1 MAKTDINSSVQ
12 DSWWK
17 TFIRRPEFL
26 TLSLILVLV
35 TIISVISPSFLS
47 IQTLFDL
54 LRSTVRLG
62 MFALGVLLILASGGI
77 DVSFTAIGIFSLY
90 ATTKILL
97 AVAPDAPFIVAF
109 LIAITIGISLGLFN
123 GFMVDRF
130 RAPSLIVTIGTL
142 YLFHGILLAFIGTQH
157 ITALPAGMKAFGR
170 ANLVEF
176 VNGNGIKVAL
186 PLTVLIFALAAL
198 LTWWI
203 LNRTMMGRAI
213 FAVGGSVPIAD
224 RLGISVRHVYL
235 FIFGYTGFLAGLGGL
250 MHGSSNRLAN
260 PSDLVGGELDV
271 IAAVVLGG
279 ARITGGHGT
288 VQGTILGVILMVIIN
303 NSLILV
309 GIPSTWQRV
318 VVGVIVLFASGMFSG
333 VFSKSK

>member
-1 MAKTDINSSVQ
+1 MAKTNINSPTQ

-17 TFIRRPEFL
+17 LFMRRPEFL
-26 TLSLILVLV
+26 TLSLILALV
-35 TIISVISPSFLS
+35 VIITAISPSFLS
-47 IQTLFDL
+47 MQSLFDL

-62 MFALGVLLILASGGI
+62 MFALGVLLILAAGGI
-77 DVSFTAIGIFSLY
+77 DVSFTAIGIFALY
-90 ATTKILL
+90 STTKILL

-109 LIAITIGISLGLFN
+109 LIATSIGILLGLFN

-142 YLFHGILLAFIGTQH
+142 YLFHGILLAFIGTKH
-157 ITALPAGMKAFGR
+157 ITALPASMQAFGR
-170 ANLVEF
+170 ANLVSF
-176 VNGNGIKVAL
+176 VNANGVKVAL
-186 PLTVLIFALAAL
+186 PVTVLVFALAAL

-203 LNRTMMGRAI
+203 LNRTMMGKAI

-224 RLGISVRHVYL
+224 RLGISVRNVYL
-235 FIFGYTGFLAGLGGL
+235 FIFAYAGFLAGLGGL

-260 PSDLVGGELDV
+260 PFDLVGGELDV

-279 ARITGGHGT
+279 ARITGGYGT
-288 VQGTILGVILMVIIN
+288 VQGTILGVILLVIIN

>member
-1 MAKTDINSSVQ
+1 
-12 DSWWK
+12 
-17 TFIRRPEFL
+17 L
-26 TLSLILVLV
+26 TLSLILGLV
-35 TIISVISPSFLS
+35 IIIGAMSPNFLTAQSF
-47 IQTLFDL
+47 FDI

-62 MFALGVLLILASGGI
+62 MFALGVLLVLAAGGI
-77 DVSFTAIGIFSLY
+77 DVSFTAIGIFALY
-90 ATTKILL
+90 ATTKILM

-109 LIAITIGISLGLFN
+109 FIATSIGILLGLFN

-142 YLFHGILLAFIGTQH
+142 YLFHGILLAFVGTKH
-157 ITALPAGMKAFGR
+157 ITALPSGMRKFGK
-170 ANLVEF
+170 ANLIEF
-176 VNGNGIKVAL
+176 VNGNGVKVAL
-186 PLTVLIFALAAL
+186 PVTVLIFALAAL

-203 LNRTMMGRAI
+203 LNRTMMGKAI

-224 RLGISVRHVYL
+224 RLGISVRNVYL
-235 FIFGYTGFLAGLGGL
+235 FVFAYVGFLAGLGGL

-260 PSDLVGGELDV
+260 PFDLVGGELDV

-279 ARITGGHGT
+279 ARITGGYGT
-288 VQGTILGVILMVIIN
+288 VQGTILGVILLVIIHT
-303 NSLILV
+303 SLILV
-309 GIPSTWQRV
+309 GIPSTWQKV